1 MDPANASRVG
11 TYRRVTVGG
20 ETYRPYLPVPLPPSP
35 EIDLRTLQ
43 GPLERANQS
52 VGRLDG
58 ISSILPN
65 TALFLY
71 MYVRK
76 EALVSSQIEGTQS
89 TLADLLIED
98 QEGHSAEYFDDLKE
112 VSCYIDAV
120 EHGLSRL
127 RDDGFPLSLRLIRE
141 IHAKLLANGRGASKQ
156 PGEFRTSQNWLGGS
170 RPGDALYVPP
180 PPEDLAECL
189 GALERFFHDESP
201 LPLLVRAG
209 LVHAQ
214 FETIHPFLDGNGRI
228 GRLLITLLLCQER
241 ALQHPILY
249 LSLYLKQRRSQY
261 YELLQR
267 VRVEGVWEEWLAFF
281 LEGVHQTAEQAVS
294 SARRILTLFEQD
306 RTTIQALGQG
316 AASLLEVYTLFQRRP
331 LLTVSQAQRYSSLSY
346 PTAQKCIARL
356 EAAGILHS
364 QPGKQYGKLFRYAT
378 YLDILSEG
386 TEPLPRSEYA

>member
-1 MDPANASRVG
+1 MDPVNASRVG
-11 TYRRVTVGG
+11 TYRRITVGG
-20 ETYRPYLPVPLPPSP
+20 ETYRPYLPVPLPPNP

-58 ISSILPN
+58 ISAILPN

-98 QEGHSAEYFDDLKE
+98 QEGNDFNE
-112 VSCYIDAV
+112 VSCYIDAM
-120 EHGLSRL
+120 EHSLSH
-127 RDDGFPLSLRLIRE
+127 GFPLSLRLIRE

-189 GALERFFHDESP
+189 GALERFFHVESS
-201 LPLLVRAG
+201 LPRLVRAG
-209 LVHAQ
+209 LVHVQ

-228 GRLLITLLLCQER
+228 GRLLITLLLCQEQ

-249 LSLYLKQRRSQY
+249 LSLYLKQRRSEY

-294 SARRILTLFEQD
+294 SARRILALFEQD
-306 RTTIQALGQG
+306 RTTILALGQG

-346 PTAQKCIARL
+346 PTVQKCITRL

-364 QPGKQYGKLFRYAT
+364 QPGKQYGKLYRYAT